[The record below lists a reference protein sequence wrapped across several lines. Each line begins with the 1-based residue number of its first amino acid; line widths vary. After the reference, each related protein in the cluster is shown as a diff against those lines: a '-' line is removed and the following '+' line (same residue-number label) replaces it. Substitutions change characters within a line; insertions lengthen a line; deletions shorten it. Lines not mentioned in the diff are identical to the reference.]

1 VPRKVRDASLET
13 RTART
18 RLKVRHKPYSRL
30 IEPGLFLC
38 YRKLAG
44 GPGTWAVRRYV
55 GEGDYTLENL
65 RIADAAIVLA
75 DDYAEADGERIL
87 TFAQAQQRAKGGRGG
102 RATGPYTVGAA
113 LDDYLRLLESD
124 GRSRQAVQDA
134 RYRIE
139 ALIRPRLGTVRVG
152 ALTAERLRRWRDET
166 ASTAARLR
174 TRNGEQQKY
183 RETSG
188 DDAGRARRATANR
201 TWTVLRAALNH
212 AFHDGKAESDLAW
225 RKVKPFRAVDSA
237 RLAYL
242 TILEARRLLNA
253 CDSEFRPLV
262 AAALQTG
269 ARYGELIRCE
279 VRDFDPDS
287 GTLAIRQ
294 SKTGK
299 PRRVILTSEGAALF
313 KQLAAGRGGHELL
326 LLRGN
331 GEPFG
336 KAHQTRPMIEACRRA
351 KISPRISF
359 HGLRHTWASHACM
372 NGVPLLV
379 VARNL
384 GHSDGR
390 MVEKHYGHLAP
401 DYIKQA
407 IREHGPKFGL
417 PKADPKVRSFERPST
432 RSA

>member
-65 RIADAAIVLA
+65 RTADNAIVLA
-75 DDYAEADGERIL
+75 DDYAEADGQRIL
-87 TFAQAQQRAKGGRGG
+87 TFAQAQQRARGVRGG

-124 GRSRQAVQDA
+124 GRSQQAIQDA

-139 ALIRPRLGTVRVG
+139 ALIRPQLGTVKVG
-152 ALTAERLRRWRDET
+152 VLTAERLRRWRDEI

-174 TRNGEQQKY
+174 TRDGEKQKY

-212 AFHDGKAESDLAW
+212 AFHDGRAESDLAW

-237 RLAYL
+237 RLRYL
-242 TILEARRLLNA
+242 TLPESKRLLNA

-262 AAALQTG
+262 ASALQTG
-269 ARYGELIRCE
+269 CRYSELTRLE

-299 PRRVILTSEGAALF
+299 PRRVVLTNEGAALF

-326 LLRGN
+326 LRRDN

-336 KAHQTRPMIEACRRA
+336 KAHQTRPMIEACKRGR
-351 KISPRISF
+351 ITPRISF
-359 HGLRHTWASHACM
+359 HGLRHTWASLAVM

-379 VARNL
+379 VAKNL
-384 GHSDGR
+384 GHADGR
-390 MVEKHYGHLAP
+390 MTERNYAHLAP
-401 DYIKQA
+401 SYVTDA
-407 IREHGPKFGL
+407 IRKGAPRFGIK
-417 PKADPKVRSFERPST
+417 PDRKVVSLGSKT
-432 RSA
+432 